1 MAATG
6 LLGVNPYYKGTALDV
21 SKPVNLAIQLHQ
33 KEEAKKEALD
43 KYFMDYEKSL
53 NPAGMR
59 TQDQDVFLK
68 KLAENKAYY
77 LRNREKILN
86 PSKYGAEAQSE
97 YMSGF
102 KNILSDIEKSKQLAG
117 TGKVIATALMD
128 AKKNNRTIPKEVA
141 DAIYN
146 NELSIGDPNHISFDP
161 INFDAYDKHDPTKYQ
176 QSIYSKIKPTELP
189 GEKVWNKSKG
199 EYEIKVTKDIT
210 KDALNQIG
218 LEVNGELQK
227 DRGLQDTVKSIMM
240 DQNKMAQVAQAYK
253 NFTGKD
259 MKNNPTDVAIGYTI
273 ALKPQAQTD
282 YQKYDNWKEQ
292 IMFKENYENNLVKN
306 NFKGALSDLIKA
318 SEKSP
323 KLVYNEETG
332 KNETWNTVPLT
343 GDVKKNFTVPYVEK
357 SYIKNTDYDPND
369 PNSEEFII
377 KPGTKTVQKEVDYVL
392 KDTKGNLFGYVQP
405 VDNKGNKIPGKFEKV
420 AITKKDLAKALV
432 KDYVSEKNLNTAV
445 NAALEG
451 QETPSSKPTTTKKEI
466 KSSEIASKAA
476 ASGYTEKEYRELL
489 KANGIKIIN

>member
-6 LLGVNPYYKGTALDV
+6 LLGINPYYKGAAIDV

-53 NPAGMR
+53 NSAGMR
-59 TQDQDVFLK
+59 QQDQDVFLR
-68 KLAENKAYY
+68 KLARNKDYY

-97 YMSGF
+97 YMAGF
-102 KNILSDIEKSKQLAG
+102 KGILSDIEKSKQLAG

-128 AKKNNRTIPKEVA
+128 AKKNNRTIPKDVS

-146 NELSIGDPNHISFDP
+146 NELSIGDSNHVAFDP
-161 INFDAYDKHDPTKYQ
+161 VNFDAYDKHDPTKYQ
-176 QSIYSKIKPTELP
+176 QSIFSKIKPTELP
-189 GEKVWNKSKG
+189 GKKVWNKSRG
-199 EYEIKVTKDIT
+199 EYEIEVTKDIT

-218 LEVNGELQK
+218 LEVSGELQK
-227 DRGLQDTVKSIMM
+227 DRGLQDTVNGIMM

-253 NFTGKD
+253 NFTGMD

-306 NFKGALSDLIKA
+306 NFRGAISDLIKA
-318 SEKSP
+318 AEKSP
-323 KLVYNEETG
+323 KLVYNDETG
-332 KNETWNTVPLT
+332 KNETWNTLPLT

-357 SYIKNTDYDPND
+357 SYVKNTDYDPND

-377 KPGTKTVQKEVDYVL
+377 KPGTKTIQKEVDYVL

-405 VDNKGNKIPGKFEKV
+405 IDNKGNKIPGKFEKV
-420 AITKKDLAKALV
+420 PITKKDLAKALV
-432 KDYVSEKNLNTAV
+432 KDYVSEKNLSTAV

-451 QETPSSKPTTTKKEI
+451 IAPAAPANNKTYTYNGKKYTTAQIE
-466 KSSEIASKAA
+466 AA
-476 ASGYTEKEYRELL
+476 AKKAGYSSMDEYIQ
-489 KANGIKIIN
+489 AYNIK

>member
-6 LLGVNPYYKGTALDV
+6 LLGVNPYYKGVKLDV
-21 SKPVNLAIQLHQ
+21 SKPVNLAIQLEQ
-33 KEEAKKEALD
+33 KERAKQEALD

-53 NPAGMR
+53 NSAGMR
-59 TQDQDVFLK
+59 QQDQDVFLK
-68 KLAENKAYY
+68 KLARNKEYY

-97 YMSGF
+97 YMAGF
-102 KNILSDIEKSKQLAG
+102 KGILSDIEKSKQLAG
-117 TGKVIATALMD
+117 NGKVIATALMD
-128 AKKNNRTIPKEVA
+128 ARKNNRTIPKEVA

-146 NELSIGDPNHISFDP
+146 NELSIGDSSHVSFDP
-161 INFDAYDKHDPTKYQ
+161 VNFDAYDKHDPTKFQ

-218 LEVNGELQK
+218 LEVSGVLQK
-227 DRGLQDTVKSIMM
+227 DRGLQDTVNGIMM

-259 MKNNPTDVAIGYTI
+259 MKNNATDVAIGYTI
-273 ALKPQAQTD
+273 ALKPNPQTD

-318 SEKSP
+318 AEKSP
-323 KLVYNEETG
+323 KLVYNDETG
-332 KNETWNTVPLT
+332 KNETWNTLPLT

-357 SYIKNTDYDPND
+357 SYIKNTDYDPSD

-377 KPGTKTVQKEVDYVL
+377 KPGTKTIQKEVDYVL
-392 KDTKGNLFGYVQP
+392 KDTEGNLFGYVQP

-451 QETPSSKPTTTKKEI
+451 
-466 KSSEIASKAA
+466 IAPAAPAA
-476 ASGYTEKEYRELL
+476 AAQKQITVILDGREGTIPENQWAAFSKKYP
-489 KANGIKIIN
+489 KAKRK

>member
-6 LLGVNPYYKGTALDV
+6 LLGINPYYKGTEIDV

-53 NPAGMR
+53 NSAGMR
-59 TQDQDVFLK
+59 QQDQDVFLR
-68 KLAENKAYY
+68 KLARNKDYY

-97 YMSGF
+97 YMAGF
-102 KNILSDIEKSKQLAG
+102 KGILSDIEKSKQLAG

-128 AKKNNRTIPKEVA
+128 AKKNNRTIPKDVS

-146 NELSIGDPNHISFDP
+146 NELSIGDSNHVAFDP

-199 EYEIKVTKDIT
+199 EYEIKVVKDIT
-210 KDALNQIG
+210 KDALDQIG

-227 DRGLQDTVKSIMM
+227 DRGLQDTVKGIMM

-273 ALKPQAQTD
+273 ALKPQAQVD
-282 YQKYDNWKEQ
+282 FKDFNNWKEQ
-292 IMFKENYENNLVKN
+292 IIFKENYENNLVKN
-306 NFKGALSDLIKA
+306 NFKNTLADVFKEA
-318 SEKSP
+318 DKSP
-323 KLVYNEETG
+323 RVVYNPDTK
-332 KNETWNTVPLT
+332 KNETWSNVPLPSEA
-343 GDVKKNFTVPYVEK
+343 KENFKVPYVEK
-357 SYIKNTDYDPND
+357 VYLNNPDYDSSILG
-369 PNSEEFII
+369 SEPFIT

-405 VDNKGNKIPGKFEKV
+405 VDSKGNKIKGKFEPV
-420 AITKKDLAKALV
+420 PITKKDLAKFICV
-432 KDYVSEKNLNTAV
+432 QFCKVV
-445 NAALEG
+445 
-451 QETPSSKPTTTKKEI
+451 
-466 KSSEIASKAA
+466 
-476 ASGYTEKEYRELL
+476 
-489 KANGIKIIN
+489 

>member
-6 LLGVNPYYKGTALDV
+6 LLGINPYYKGAAIDV

-53 NPAGMR
+53 NSAGMR
-59 TQDQDVFLK
+59 QQDQDVFLR
-68 KLAENKAYY
+68 KLARNKDYY

-97 YMSGF
+97 YMAGF
-102 KNILSDIEKSKQLAG
+102 KGILSDIEKSKQLAG

-128 AKKNNRTIPKEVA
+128 AKKNNRTIPKDVS

-146 NELSIGDPNHISFDP
+146 NELSIGDSNHVSFDP
-161 INFDAYDKHDPTKYQ
+161 VNFDAYDKHDPTKYQ
-176 QSIYSKIKPTELP
+176 QSIFSKIKPTELP
-189 GEKVWNKSKG
+189 GKKVWNKSRG
-199 EYEIKVTKDIT
+199 EYEIEVTKDIT

-218 LEVNGELQK
+218 LEVSGELQK
-227 DRGLQDTVKSIMM
+227 DRGLQDTVNGIMM

-253 NFTGKD
+253 NFTGMD

-306 NFKGALSDLIKA
+306 NFKTALADVFKEA
-318 SEKSP
+318 DKSP
-323 KLVYNEETG
+323 RIVYNPDTK
-332 KNETWNTVPLT
+332 KNETWSDVPLPSEAK
-343 GDVKKNFTVPYVEK
+343 GKFKVPYVEK
-357 SYIKNTDYDPND
+357 VYLNNPDYDSTILG
-369 PNSEEFII
+369 SEPFIT

-405 VDNKGNKIPGKFEKV
+405 VDSKGNKIKGRFERV
-420 AITKKDLAKALV
+420 PITKKDLAKAIV
-432 KDYVSEKNLNTAV
+432 QDFVSEKNLNTAV

-451 QETPSSKPTTTKKEI
+451 IAPAAPAQKQITVILDGKEGTIPENQWAAFSKKYP
-466 KSSEIASKAA
+466 KA
-476 ASGYTEKEYRELL
+476 KR
-489 KANGIKIIN
+489 K